1 MHLSITTVCKTIT
14 HVNVCCASKMVFL
27 ILPSILNSTF
37 IGLFSRKGPN
47 KDSTAEPQMTTLI
60 ILLGT
65 VLKCIY
71 MCSVTHPLVE
81 RRKQKSPV
89 SMVEP
94 LDELGTVCQSNLN
107 AS

>member
-1 MHLSITTVCKTIT
+1 
-14 HVNVCCASKMVFL
+14 MVFL
-27 ILPSILNSTF
+27 ILPSLLNSTF

-47 KDSTAEPQMTTLI
+47 KDSTAERQMITLI

-71 MCSVTHPLVE
+71 IYIYVCSVTHPWVQ